1 MQVLDVRYG
10 RERMGAKRRTGAKG
24 GAEQTDA
31 LIVSEWKRFAE
42 RKLGSAAR
50 VVEGRCF
57 LEAPPCPFEPR
68 ATFESRFSRDCLN
81 CARMRAAIEQTG
93 VPSPE
98 GAGAIP
104 TLGLLLRL
112 TEARG
117 SASAAGAIPPSSED
131 DLEYPDESRFQMAST
146 LLRALPLLHASSGLR
161 RTARVLLAA
170 IAGAFSEVADTV
182 LFFDV
187 TTDGAGLRLE
197 CSFRRA
203 DVGIPVGDRDG
214 YLDVELLAAGGAF
227 DSEVFEKLREG
238 MFPLDHDRDLLAD
251 AVFDGRTTVVLRP
264 AREYRLPTLLI
275 EHLPDG
281 PLAVIPVFGRE
292 RVRGVLIVSA
302 APGIGGWTGEQIE
315 LLMAIATQAG
325 MALEGASLLDLAR
338 RRGAGLRALHEL
350 LSAQLKAMSNEPSL
364 DQALRV
370 LADVTESSHAIA
382 WAKNLDGEHALGAV
396 VGRPEAGENELRELG
411 DGFRQWFEADPK
423 PMLLDSVASDPRF
436 AGALPESWGTA
447 MAVPLRIDDRHWGT
461 FLLVRETRTGAE
473 PSALPYD
480 SEDAALAIL
489 AAAAASLARAREN
502 GLESVHRAE
511 RRLRDAEAQLR
522 HVERVAVVGER
533 GIQIA
538 QEIRNPVAA
547 ISGFAKR
554 VLQALPETDEKREYL
569 EIILREADRLERVLT
584 EQIALAQMTRP
595 RLKLQSLNTV
605 VQEALELQSEELV
618 RRRVRLLKR
627 LGPDLPSLLID
638 PDKIR
643 QVLSNVLRYALQSVP
658 SGGRVRVET
667 RSGVGVVQVEVAHD
681 GPKVAGETL
690 DRLFVPFSTSR
701 RYGAGVGLAVAY
713 QMVREHGG
721 EIRARSE
728 GDWSSIVTI
737 YLPVRENQD
746 RRARPDRRA
755 GRNDRRRRLA

>member
-1 MQVLDVRYG
+1 L
-10 RERMGAKRRTGAKG
+10 GAKRRTGSKSG
-24 GAEQTDA
+24 VEQADA
-31 LIVSEWKRFAE
+31 LVVAGWKRFAE
-42 RKLGSAAR
+42 RRLGSAAR
-50 VVEGRCF
+50 VVEGRCY
-57 LEAPPCPFEPR
+57 LEAPPCPFESR
-68 ATFESRFSRDCLN
+68 ASFEARFSRDCLR
-81 CARMRAAIEQTG
+81 CSRMRSAMEQAA
-93 VPSPE
+93 PSSPE

-112 TEARG
+112 NEAHG
-117 SASAAGAIPPSSED
+117 SGSAAGAIPPSSE
-131 DLEYPDESRFQMAST
+131 EHEESRFHTASI

-182 LFFDV
+182 LFYDV
-187 TTDGAGLRLE
+187 TPDGAALRLE
-197 CSFRRA
+197 SAFRRA

-227 DSEVFEKLREG
+227 DGEVFEKLREG
-238 MFPLDHDRDLLAD
+238 TLPLDQDRDLLSD
-251 AVFDGRTTVVLRP
+251 AVLDGRTTVVLHP
-264 AREYRLPTLLI
+264 SREYRLPTILVD
-275 EHLPDG
+275 HLPDG
-281 PLAVIPVFGRE
+281 PAAVIPVFGRE
-292 RVRGVLIVSA
+292 RVRGVLVVSA

-338 RRGAGLRALHEL
+338 RRGAGLRAIHEL
-350 LSAQLKAMSNEPSL
+350 LASQQKPMGGEPSL
-364 DQALRV
+364 DHALRA
-370 LADVTESSHAIA
+370 LADVTESSHGIA
-382 WAKNLDGEHALGAV
+382 WARNADGEHALGAI
-396 VGRPEAGENELRELG
+396 VGRPEAGEAELRELG
-411 DGFRQWFEADPK
+411 ESFRHWFEADSK
-423 PMLLDSVASDPRF
+423 PMLLDSVARDPRF

-447 MAVPLRIDDRHWGT
+447 LAVPLRADDRHWGT
-461 FLLVRETRTGAE
+461 FLVVRETRAGAE

-480 SEDAALAIL
+480 AEDAALGVL
-489 AAAAASLARAREN
+489 AAAAASLARSREMS
-502 GLESVHRAE
+502 LDSVHRAE

-522 HVERVAVVGER
+522 HVEKVAVVGER

-554 VLQALPETDEKREYL
+554 VLQALPETDENREYL

-643 QVLSNVLRYALQSVP
+643 QVLSNVLRHALQSVP